1 MIKKWF
7 TISNALTATMMVF
20 VVVMLV
26 SPNFKGVILQ
36 GLMRIGFFQ
45 PDVSTKN
52 EKVPNSKISQ
62 EEKSEVLF
70 KDETGNVIELS
81 DLKGKVV
88 FINFWATWCPPC
100 IAEMPSINKLQEKF
114 KDNEDFIV
122 LMVDADNQLDKSIK
136 FMSKRNYN
144 LKVFT
149 PASQIPT
156 DLLGNALPSTVILN
170 KKGKTVFKHEGG
182 ADYTNQEFIKFLE
195 TLLKE

>member
-7 TISNALTATMMVF
+7 TTSNVLTASMMVF

-26 SPNFKGVILQ
+26 SPNFKGVVIQ
-36 GLMRIGFFQ
+36 GLMKIGLFQ
-45 PDVSTKN
+45 PDVSAKN
-52 EKVPNSKISQ
+52 EKTPISKIIQ
-62 EEKSEVLF
+62 GEKTRVLF
-70 KDETGNVIELS
+70 KDETGSILNLS

-114 KDNEDFIV
+114 KDNKDFIV

-136 FMSKRNYN
+136 FMAKRNYN
-144 LKVFT
+144 LKVYT

-156 DLLGNALPSTVILN
+156 ELLSKALPTTIILD

-182 ADYTNQEFIKFLE
+182 ADYTNQEFIKFVE
-195 TLLKE
+195 NLLKE

>member
-36 GLMRIGFFQ
+36 GLMKVGFFQ
-45 PDVSTKN
+45 PDVSTEN
-52 EKVPNSKISQ
+52 EKLPISKISKG
-62 EEKSEVLF
+62 EKTGVLF

-122 LMVDADNQLDKSIK
+122 LMVDADNQPDKSIK

-156 DLLGNALPSTVILN
+156 ELLGNALPTTVILN